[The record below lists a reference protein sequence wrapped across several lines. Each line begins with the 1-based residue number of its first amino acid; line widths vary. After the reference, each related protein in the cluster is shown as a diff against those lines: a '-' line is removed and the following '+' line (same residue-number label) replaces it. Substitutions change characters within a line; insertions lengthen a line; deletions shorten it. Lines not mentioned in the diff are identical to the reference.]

1 MQTFYG
7 LAVCFP
13 SEENGNLL
21 FNFEYPYSS
30 IIYAGIVECITLN
43 FFQAI
48 ICKLAILGC
57 FLQYMISFDAM
68 SVSFCILFCF
78 QITEA
83 ATRGAL

>member
-1 MQTFYG
+1 MQIFYG

-68 SVSFCILFCF
+68 SVSFCICF